1 MKIVVNVA
9 DVVNA
14 EYDMQLVF
22 VTGDAKDVD
31 NWTESSRQLCHR
43 TTPNQPSLC
52 MCLQC
57 NMQFEMLRH
66 SVTKAAFT
74 MTRV

>member
-52 MCLQC
+52 MCL
-57 NMQFEMLRH
+57 
-66 SVTKAAFT
+66 
-74 MTRV
+74 